1 MLLCSCAQDRKP
13 FSPRIL
19 KLCDHYKLSAA
30 ERALIHIMVI
40 VQGST
45 SPYVLNCL
53 VEEDYF
59 KRLQCFQRLSELSE
73 ADIDHFCDPD
83 RAHLKEGLV
92 TSEEDHGVHFNLR

>member
-1 MLLCSCAQDRKP
+1 M
-13 FSPRIL
+13 PRIL
-19 KLCDHYKLSAA
+19 KLCDHYKLSPA

-59 KRLQCFQRLSELSE
+59 KRLQCFQRLSQLSE

-92 TSEEDHGVHFNLR
+92 TSEEDHGIHFNLR